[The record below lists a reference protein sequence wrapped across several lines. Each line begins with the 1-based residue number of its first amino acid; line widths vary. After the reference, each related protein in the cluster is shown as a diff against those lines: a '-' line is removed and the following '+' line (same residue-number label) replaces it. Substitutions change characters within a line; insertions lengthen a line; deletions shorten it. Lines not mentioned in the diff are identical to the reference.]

1 MNSLANVANRPK
13 VKQRLSP
20 ALWCLARLMRSMPT
34 DIRRVDVLWRAL
46 YDRIGGGAFAPDKSV
61 DGRWPAG
68 LQSPI
73 RGRQHGLLMR
83 LDLGNWSD
91 RRAYFSGGY
100 YQQDIA
106 RLLLQLLC
114 PGDQYVD
121 IGANIGMTALLAE
134 SRIGPTGKGLAF
146 EPNPVAFARLK
157 EHLEMNGVTNFE
169 LVPCAVADC
178 DSTGRLFVPEDETL
192 LGTLAPHSGVA
203 GRSVEVRTVRAES
216 YLSDLDRSNPT
227 LIKIDVEGYEVQVL
241 GGIQSLL
248 DWPEVALVAEIGDE
262 MLRHAGHSR
271 DELHALLA
279 DHGFQPFEFAIR
291 ASRWRKQLELR
302 PLSGPLEIDKYDALF
317 VRPKSEFYRRRIAPL
332 LRSATTV

>member
-1 MNSLANVANRPK
+1 MNTQASVADRPK
-13 VKQRLSP
+13 TKRRLSP
-20 ALWCLARLMRSMPT
+20 MLYCLARLMRSMPT

-61 DGRWPAG
+61 DERWPAG
-68 LQSPI
+68 LQLPI

-83 LDLGNWSD
+83 LDLRNWSD

-100 YQQDIA
+100 YQQDIT

-134 SRIGPTGKGLAF
+134 SRIGATGKGLAF

-157 EHLEMNGVTNFE
+157 EHLEINGVTNFR

-178 DSTGRLFVPEDETL
+178 ESTGHLFVPDDETL
-192 LGTLAPHSGVA
+192 LGTLAPQANAA
-203 GRSVEVRTVRAES
+203 GSSVEVRTVRAES
-216 YLSDLDRSNPT
+216 YTSDMDRSKPT

-248 DWPEVALVAEIGDE
+248 EWPEVALVAEIGDE

-279 DHGFQPFEFAIR
+279 DHGFQPFEFSIR
-291 ASRWRKQLELR
+291 ASRWRKRLELR
-302 PLSGPLEIDKYDALF
+302 PLAGPLETDKYDALF
-317 VRPKSEFYRRRIAPL
+317 VRPKSDFYRRRIAPL
-332 LRSATTV
+332 LRSPSTV